1 MRRRTGTEPGA
12 ALKTRPFPNEQLTVN
27 GETMLISRALLLVVL
42 SIICVGGANAEPDAA
57 GKIVPSEWG
66 PDDERGA
73 ANRITP
79 QKVIEATQLIKEG
92 RIYELGRDYE
102 AGMPLFPGRHYS
114 LTIPGS
120 PTGGP
125 VGKNGIVWHDE
136 MFSGQIGQVGT
147 QFDGFGHVGVRI
159 DGEDVFFN
167 GFKRSNFGQAD
178 GLTKLGIE
186 NVGVFVTRGVLI
198 DVASYKGTS
207 RLPVGTVITAADLQG
222 ALEKQSVELTEG
234 DVVLIHTGHGA
245 LWMVDNE
252 EYNRGAPGI
261 GMEAAHWLAD
271 RKVVLTGADTWP
283 VEVIPSEDPELAFPV
298 HEELIMRRGI
308 YNFENLDL
316 AELAADEV
324 YEFAFFF
331 APVKF
336 KGATGSPGNPI
347 AIK

>member
-1 MRRRTGTEPGA
+1 MSIA
-12 ALKTRPFPNEQLTVN
+12 SILSAVA
-27 GETMLISRALLLVVL
+27 ILLVCAHGASAQTL
-42 SIICVGGANAEPDAA
+42 PGGNTS
-57 GKIVPSEWG
+57 PSEWG
-66 PDDERGA
+66 ADDERGA

-79 QKVIEATQLIKEG
+79 QKVLEATQLIKEG
-92 RIYELGRDYE
+92 RIYELGRIYE

-125 VGKNGIVWHDE
+125 MGKNNVVYHDE
-136 MFSGQIGQVGT
+136 MISGQIGQVGT
-147 QFDGFGHVGVRI
+147 QFDGLGHVGSRI

-167 GFKRSNFGQAD
+167 GFKRSEFGAAG
-178 GLTKLGIE
+178 GLGKLGVE

-198 DVASYKGTS
+198 DMAAYKGVD
-207 RLPVGTVITAADLQG
+207 RLPVGTVVTAQDLQD
-222 ALEKQSVELTEG
+222 ALKQQEVELSEG
-234 DVVLIHTGHGA
+234 DVVLIHTGHGT

-261 GMEAAHWLAD
+261 GMEAALWLAE
-271 RKVVLTGADTWP
+271 KKIAMTGADTWP
-283 VEVIPSEDPELAFPV
+283 VEVIPSQDPELAFPV
-298 HEELIMRRGI
+298 HQELIARRGI
-308 YNFENLDL
+308 YNIENLDL
-316 AELAADEV
+316 SVLAADKV
-324 YEFAFFF
+324 YEFAFMF

>member
-1 MRRRTGTEPGA
+1 MMSINRNFT
-12 ALKTRPFPNEQLTVN
+12 LVIF
-27 GETMLISRALLLVVL
+27 LIVCAS
-42 SIICVGGANAEPDAA
+42 GANAQAISTE
-57 GKIVPSEWG
+57 KIVPSEWG
-66 PDDERGA
+66 PDDERGS

-79 QKVIEATQLIKEG
+79 QKVLEATQLIKEG

-125 VGKNGIVWHDE
+125 LGKNNIVWHDE
-136 MFSGQIGQVGT
+136 MISGQIGQVGT
-147 QFDGFGHVGVRI
+147 QFDGFGHVGTRI

-167 GFKRSNFGQAD
+167 GFKRSDFGKAD
-178 GLTKLGIE
+178 GLKRLGIE

-198 DVASYKGTS
+198 DMAGYKGSS

-234 DVVLIHTGHGA
+234 DVVLIHTGHGS

-261 GMEAAHWLAD
+261 GMEAARWLAD
-271 RKVVLTGADTWP
+271 KKIVLTGADTWP
-283 VEVIPSEDPELAFPV
+283 VEVIPSEDPDLVFPV

-316 AELAADEV
+316 AELAADAV
-324 YEFAFFF
+324 YEFAFVF

>member
-1 MRRRTGTEPGA
+1 
-12 ALKTRPFPNEQLTVN
+12 
-27 GETMLISRALLLVVL
+27 MLINRILLLIILLFVCAGGVNAQTSSTENVVR
-42 SIICVGGANAEPDAA
+42 
-57 GKIVPSEWG
+57 SEWG

-73 ANRITP
+73 ANRITS
-79 QKVIEATQLIKEG
+79 QKVLEAAQLIKEG

-125 VGKNGIVWHDE
+125 IGKNNVVWHVE
-136 MFSGQIGQVGT
+136 MISGQIGQVGT
-147 QFDGFGHVGVRI
+147 QFDGFGHAGIRI

-167 GFKRSNFGQAD
+167 GFKRSDFGKAD
-178 GLTKLGIE
+178 GLKRLGIE

-198 DVASYKGTS
+198 DVASYKGS
-207 RLPVGTVITAADLQG
+207 ARLPVGTVITAEDLQG

-261 GMEAAHWLAD
+261 GMEAARWLAD
-271 RKVVLTGADTWP
+271 KKIVMTGADTWP

-298 HEELIMRRGI
+298 HEELLVRRGI

-324 YEFAFFF
+324 YEFAFMF

>member
-1 MRRRTGTEPGA
+1 MT
-12 ALKTRPFPNEQLTVN
+12 
-27 GETMLISRALLLVVL
+27 ISRILSITAMLVVCTHGA
-42 SIICVGGANAEPDAA
+42 SAQTPAGGDTL
-57 GKIVPSEWG
+57 PSEWG
-66 PDDERGA
+66 STDERGA

-79 QKVIEATQLIKEG
+79 QKVLEATQLIKEG
-92 RIYELGRDYE
+92 RIYELGRVYE

-125 VGKNGIVWHDE
+125 MGKNNVVYHDE
-136 MFSGQIGQVGT
+136 MVSGQIGQVGT
-147 QFDGFGHVGVRI
+147 QFDGLGHVGTRI

-167 GFKRSNFGQAD
+167 GFKRSEFGAAG
-178 GLTKLGIE
+178 GLGKLGVQ

-198 DVASYKGTS
+198 DMARYKGLD
-207 RLPVGTVITAADLQG
+207 RLPVGTVISAQDLQA
-222 ALEKQSVELTEG
+222 ALKQQRVELSEG
-234 DVVLIHTGHGA
+234 DVVLVHTGHGS

-261 GMEAAHWLAD
+261 GMDAALWLAE
-271 RKVVLTGADTWP
+271 KKIVMAGADTWP
-283 VEVIPSEDPELAFPV
+283 VEVIPSEDPEHAFPV
-298 HEELIMRRGI
+298 HQELIVRRGI
-308 YNFENLDL
+308 YIIENLDVS
-316 AELAADEV
+316 ELAADGV
-324 YEFAFFF
+324 YEFAFMF